1 MMIDELIVAFLA
13 FVGYT
18 TIFYFTVEIA
28 VRIIDKIM
36 GEKKDDKEPGKKTE
50 SGNQD
55 FRD

>member
-1 MMIDELIVAFLA
+1 MSIDELIVAFLA

-28 VRIIDKIM
+28 VRIIDKM
-36 GEKKDDKEPGKKTE
+36 TRRKEDDKEPGTKIE
-50 SGNQD
+50 SRNQD

>member
-36 GEKKDDKEPGKKTE
+36 RRK
-50 SGNQD
+50 
-55 FRD
+55 